1 MQVVEKD
8 AAPETVAAVRESL
21 RRELAERMKEAASAQ
36 ALAQARAQAEAH
48 AHSQLEALL
57 AQKAAGTMPVYSKV
71 CGDYCF
77 ALSVSYREVL
87 RTVCP
92 GP

>member
-21 RRELAERMKEAASAQ
+21 RRELAERMREAASAQ

-57 AQKAAGTMPVYSKV
+57 AQKAAGTMPEYSLCIAVYSLCIV
-71 CGDYCF
+71 
-77 ALSVSYREVL
+77 YRAVYISL
-87 RTVCP
+87 W
-92 GP
+92 

>member
-1 MQVVEKD
+1 MEKD

-21 RRELAERMKEAASAQ
+21 RQELAQRMKKAASAQ

-57 AQKAAGTMPVYSKV
+57 AQKAAGLVFYPAWVL
-71 CGDYCF
+71 YCC
-77 ALSVSYREVL
+77 AKL
-87 RTVCP
+87 RP
-92 GP
+92 SLN